1 MKSFLSPG
9 WPPRGGVS
17 CVRTPEV
24 RTAGV
29 ERWPAWDGG
38 GVFSTT
44 GLQRL
49 LRQDAAGGG
58 RPASP
63 QARLWASEL
72 LCLLEGVVT
81 LARLSALTSAAPHA
95 HSDWTLQGSCKGRG
109 ALKLELRPPCRTP
122 APRRGSRGP
131 PPPPCALVCASQVAK
146 KVRGAVWA
154 CVFVCHPVDSL
165 RGRLDEGMPS
175 SLRRGRCAQK
185 HTGAGTQGVRRVC
198 GRSACLWAAEGGC
211 EGLAV
216 CGSVDVGAF
225 VCLQALLGVSA
236 RTFTRVC
243 VSRPTSDLFRSKRT
257 HSGGTWRRRGQ
268 TSCRHHHSPSLSL
281 SLFFFI
287 HF

>member
-1 MKSFLSPG
+1 M
-9 WPPRGGVS
+9 
-17 CVRTPEV
+17 
-24 RTAGV
+24 

-44 GLQRL
+44 GLQRPR
-49 LRQDAAGGG
+49 RQDAAGGG
-58 RPASP
+58 RPAAP
-63 QARLWASEL
+63 LARLWASEL
-72 LCLLEGVVT
+72 LCLLEGVVA

-109 ALKLELRPPCRTP
+109 APKLELRPPCRTP
-122 APRRGSRGP
+122 APWRGSRGP
-131 PPPPCALVCASQVAK
+131 PRALVCASQVAK

-154 CVFVCHPVDSL
+154 CVFVCHPMDSL
-165 RGRLDEGMPS
+165 RGRSDEGMPS

-243 VSRPTSDLFRSKRT
+243 VTSRLRPVQKQEDAFWWHVEAPGADLL
-257 HSGGTWRRRGQ
+257 
-268 TSCRHHHSPSLSL
+268 SPPPLTFSLAL
-281 SLFFFI
+281 FFFFFI